1 MSNAKTFEH
10 TGTGEIILTNRELAL
25 AAPSTFVELREHDDD
40 ADIVWDEE
48 FRAFM
53 VNRIEEGTQKEFRWD
68 YVHLTNN
75 KLMERR

>member
-1 MSNAKTFEH
+1 MKTFEH
-10 TGTGEIILTNRELAL
+10 VGTGEIICTNRELAVAL
-25 AAPSTFVELREHDDD
+25 PGTYIELREFDDD

-48 FRAFM
+48 FRSFM
-53 VNRIEEGTQKEFRWD
+53 STRIEDEVQKDFRWD